1 MADLT
6 DLSSVEGE
14 ELSEKQIKG
23 ILAEIDLD
31 IVNLVRDGK
40 LCALKY
46 GLGGPGGQSTDRAS
60 NLKALLDARKH
71 YEAMLKLFASWEVS
85 EFSDGDPA

>member
-14 ELSEKQIKG
+14 ELTEKQIRG
-23 ILAEIDLD
+23 ILAQIDLD

-46 GLGGPGGQSTDRAS
+46 GLAGPGGQSTDRAS
-60 NLKALLDARKH
+60 NLRALLGARKH
-71 YEAMLKLFASWEVS
+71 FEVMLNHFAGWEVS
-85 EFSDGDPA
+85 EFTDGETE